1 MYVVLRN
8 WEFYSHHF
16 LLLHD
21 EVFTRS
27 DKFSTQ
33 TLICQIGVEK
43 INRSKLH
50 VTINEVVK
58 KILRYEIH
66 KTISTFNFPRK

>member
-8 WEFYSHHF
+8 REFYSNHF

-21 EVFTRS
+21 EVFTKS

-33 TLICQIGVEK
+33 TLIFRFCVEK
-43 INRSKLH
+43 IRRSKLH
-50 VTINEVVK
+50 VPINEVVT
-58 KILRYEIH
+58 KILRYGIYKTSSKFEVPH
-66 KTISTFNFPRK
+66 K